1 MPTINLSTLL
11 ASTNFVGYTGSAAT
25 AVQGY
30 AGSAGGAGIAGN
42 VHIAGTTYFNG
53 NLLPTANNAVNLGS
67 PTARFGT
74 LYISANTIDV
84 GGATISGSDGTIQFG
99 TSTGNVTLD
108 SNTISFLSNVSSQ
121 GPEGAR
127 GYTGS
132 QGDIGYTGS
141 QGNTGLGFTIAKT
154 YISVAALTADTSP
167 TGIAAGQFALI
178 DTGNVDNAEN
188 SRLYLWTGS
197 AYTYVNDLSGAAGIT
212 GPQGTTGYTGS
223 AGSQGTTGFTGST
236 GSQGAIGYTGSAGIS
251 STYATTT
258 TDVTA
263 TVNTTYLVDTTSG
276 NVTITLPATPN
287 FGQTVGVID
296 GAGTAGTN
304 QITVLRNGSKIQGLN
319 SDLIVNNSR
328 AAFTL
333 VYFNSANGW
342 VLTSV

>member
-53 NLLPTANNAVNLGS
+53 NLLPTANNSVNLGS

-141 QGNTGLGFTIAKT
+141 QGT
-154 YISVAALTADTSP
+154 
-167 TGIAAGQFALI
+167 
-178 DTGNVDNAEN
+178 
-188 SRLYLWTGS
+188 
-197 AYTYVNDLSGAAGIT
+197 
-212 GPQGTTGYTGS
+212 
-223 AGSQGTTGFTGST
+223 
-236 GSQGAIGYTGSAGIS
+236 IGYTGSAGIAT
-251 STYATTT
+251 TYATTT

-263 TVNTTYLVDTTSG
+263 TVNTTYLVDTTGG
-276 NVTITLPATPN
+276 NVTITLPSSPQ
-287 FGQTVGVID
+287 FGQTVGVVD
-296 GAGTAGTN
+296 GAGTASTN